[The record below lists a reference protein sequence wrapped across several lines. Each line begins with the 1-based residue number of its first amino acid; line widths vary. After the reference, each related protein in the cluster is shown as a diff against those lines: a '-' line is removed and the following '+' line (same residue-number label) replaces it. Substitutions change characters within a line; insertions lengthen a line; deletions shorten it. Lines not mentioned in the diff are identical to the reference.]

1 MLTASSS
8 FAPIAV
14 LIACL
19 GLTACGKP
27 GGEAKSAS
35 QVAVKVNADEITV
48 HQVNQALA
56 RAGRIAPEQL
66 ETVSRQALEQLVDQ
80 QLLIQKALEAKLD
93 RNPEIM
99 SALDAARRQILA
111 QAYMERTVAAGVVRP
126 GPDELRAAYD
136 AKPELFAERR
146 IYRLRKNVA
155 AVDGE
160 PARELIALAGKTRN
174 LNEIVTFLR
183 AKDIKFNPNSAVRPA
198 EQLPLE
204 ALPALA
210 RMKDGDIAA
219 QGGNG
224 QVTIVQRVAAQL
236 MPLSME
242 EAAPLIE
249 KFMQN
254 QKRGELAGAHLKQL
268 RESAK
273 MEYVGEFAQPA
284 SAAQPPTPTA
294 ANAAGPAPAAASPR
308 AAAAPAPG
316 SAATAPPAGSDSAF
330 EKGLKG
336 LK

>member
-1 MLTASSS
+1 MFTARSS
-8 FAPIAV
+8 FASLAV

-19 GLTACGKP
+19 GLAACGKP

-183 AKDIKFNPNSAVRPA
+183 SKDIKFNANSAVRPA

-224 QVTIVQRVAAQL
+224 RVTIVQRVAAQL
-236 MPLSME
+236 VPYSIE

-249 KFMQN
+249 QLMQN

-273 MEYVGEFAQPA
+273 MAYVGEFAQPA
-284 SAAQPPTPTA
+284 TAAQPPTPTVA
-294 ANAAGPAPAAASPR
+294 RAAGPAPAAAST
-308 AAAAPAPG
+308 AAAPAPG
-316 SAATAPPAGSDSAF
+316 NPAHARSFGSCRA
-330 EKGLKG
+330 EREPRKN
-336 LK
+336 